1 MTNQVD
7 KDGNLLSEEERL
19 TSLGTFLRKTS
30 LDELPSLWNVV
41 KGDMSL
47 VGPRPLLIEYLL
59 KQTPFRLIIP
69 LLIQKPTSSQRQ
81 DDRPSRCSISWY
93 YP

>member
-1 MTNQVD
+1 MCLHDRGCRCV
-7 KDGNLLSEEERL
+7 KDEGL
-19 TSLGTFLRKTS
+19 
-30 LDELPSLWNVV
+30 
-41 KGDMSL
+41 
-47 VGPRPLLIEYLL
+47 LL
-59 KQTPFRLIIP
+59 KIKVDSEVQISQT